1 MTGAA
6 YVGWEGSYSFNVSGR
21 DIPVETVNALKYPQ
35 MQPSGQ
41 LDFTASG
48 SGLFE
53 SPRYDV
59 RLGVEDLYIR
69 DEGVGAVTMRL
80 GVRNNTL
87 NLEMDAASPRLVVAG
102 SGQIALTP
110 QADAELTFRVTDTSL
125 DPYVRAFQPN
135 LSPFTTAV
143 ASGTVRVSGELR
155 NPEHLLVDAQV
166 DALNLQLFDYVG
178 EERRTGA
185 RLLRSAGGQDRAAAA
200 RWRGHAARRRRHGRA
215 RHERD
220 RDQGDRRR
228 QPRHPAGI
236 HARRPQLGSGRPA
249 LQRSTASWMRR
260 SSRARRR
267 SRAAAFATSRCRTR
281 STRSTARWRSTPPAC
296 GSTG

>member
-6 YVGWEGSYSFNVSGR
+6 YVGWKGLYSFNVSGR
-21 DIPVETVNALKYPQ
+21 DIPVETVNALKYPE

-53 SPRYDV
+53 SPRYDA

-110 QADAELTFRVTDTSL
+110 EADAELTFRVTDTSL
-125 DPYVRAFQPN
+125 DPYVRAF
-135 LSPFTTAV
+135 S
-143 ASGTVRVSGELR
+143 
-155 NPEHLLVDAQV
+155 
-166 DALNLQLFDYVG
+166 
-178 EERRTGA
+178 RT
-185 RLLRSAGGQDRAAAA
+185 S
-200 RWRGHAARRRRHGRA
+200 HHS
-215 RHERD
+215 
-220 RDQGDRRR
+220 R
-228 QPRHPAGI
+228 QPSPAAPCACLASCAI
-236 HARRPQLGSGRPA
+236 
-249 LQRSTASWMRR
+249 RSTSSSMRR
-260 SSRARRR
+260 S
-267 SRAAAFATSRCRTR
+267 TH
-281 STRSTARWRSTPPAC
+281 
-296 GSTG
+296 